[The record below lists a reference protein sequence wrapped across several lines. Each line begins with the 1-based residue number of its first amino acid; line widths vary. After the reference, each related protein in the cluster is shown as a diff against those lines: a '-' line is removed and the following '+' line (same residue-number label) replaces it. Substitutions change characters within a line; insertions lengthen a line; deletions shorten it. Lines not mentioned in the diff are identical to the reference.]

1 MRPFARRPPALDGS
15 YLVVELTNRC
25 SLLCVHCSVSEVGHA
40 HHQRTG
46 YLDPALFD
54 GLMADLSAVGARF
67 DALILFWLGEPLLHP
82 HFTRIYRRAVRDSV
96 QHGTFGKVEVHSNA
110 THLTPARVAAALNEA
125 PLPQVWHLS
134 LDAATVETYR
144 AVKGLDRFAQVD
156 AQVEHLLR
164 ERARLRAPWPRP
176 VLQFIVG
183 DNNVQDVDRFI
194 DRWSG
199 LLRSI
204 GSPFRLA
211 AGHVPPGEDA
221 VLFLRQ
227 RDSATPEAQD
237 RDNALLREAAR
248 RLGLS
253 LPSAEA
259 AVSTGAT
266 VQAHNLRPCSGFWK
280 SPVISWRG
288 ELTACTRDNL
298 LHNTVG
304 SLRERPFSTM
314 WWGEAMRAHRAA
326 VAGGDYGAL
335 PLCQTCFIPTSL
347 NHTELSAEDIV
358 KQANFDDAL
367 SAEAAP

>member
-1 MRPFARRPPALDGS
+1 MLRPACQPPALDGS

-54 GLMADLSAVGARF
+54 GLMADLVATGARF

-96 QHGTFGKVEVHSNA
+96 QHGTFAKVEVHSNA
-110 THLTPARVAAALNEA
+110 THLSPARVAAALNEA

-134 LDAATVETYR
+134 LDAASVETYR
-144 AVKGLDRFAQVD
+144 AVKGLDRHAQVD

-164 ERARLRAPWPRP
+164 ERARRRAPWPRP

-183 DNNVQDVDRFI
+183 DNNVHDADRFI

-199 LLRSI
+199 LLRSV

-211 AGHVPPGEDA
+211 AGHVPAGDDA
-221 VLFLRQ
+221 VLFFRQ
-227 RDSATPEAQD
+227 RDSPTPEAQD
-237 RDNALLREAAR
+237 RDNALLRGLAQ
-248 RLGLS
+248 RLGLP
-253 LPSAEA
+253 LPAAEAAASTGA
-259 AVSTGAT
+259 AVSTE
-266 VQAHNLRPCSGFWK
+266 NLRPCSGFWK

-304 SLRERPFSTM
+304 SLTERPFSAL
-314 WWGEAMRAHRAA
+314 WWGDAMRGRRAA
-326 VAGGDYGAL
+326 VAGGDYRGL
-335 PLCQTCFIPTSL
+335 SLCQTCFIPTSL
-347 NHTELSAEDIV
+347 NHTELSAEDIA
-358 KQANFDDAL
+358 KHAIFD
-367 SAEAAP
+367 EGAAKAAWP